1 MAVCY
6 AITSVLGRFY
16 AAMHVV
22 LLSSVLP
29 YSLHGQPEAVNCIP
43 QMNQRTQIEETT
55 HVSLLP
61 VLLGPVGPPYSS
73 I

>member
-1 MAVCY
+1 
-6 AITSVLGRFY
+6 
-16 AAMHVV
+16 